1 MKHYRMMVILA
12 AGTLVAACGG
22 GGGGGDG
29 GGVTA
34 ATPDPDARAE
44 MPASA
49 GASVEVFHTTVAGLS
64 ADDRANPLGLAQLVA
79 PTSDS
84 AEPKALD

>member
-12 AGTLVAACGG
+12 AGTLLAAC

-34 ATPDPDARAE
+34 VTPDPDARAE

-49 GASVEVFHTTVAGLS
+49 GASVEVFHTAVAGLS

>member
-1 MKHYRMMVILA
+1 MMHYRMMVILA
-12 AGTLVAACGG
+12 AGTLLAACGG
-22 GGGGGDG
+22 GGGNG

-34 ATPDPDARAE
+34 ATPGPDARAE